1 MKLTISAF
9 GAEIGSIAGL
19 APSAR
24 LLAVIHATLHPAKFR
39 RQEGPPLLID
49 YHVSYA
55 GNAVTVL
62 LSHSLGTNSPDIQK
76 LAWAT
81 LLEAAKTALEQ
92 GLCGAGKCLEQT
104 LPPIAELEFEERPG
118 EAFLLFAA
126 DHVLPKTFILPL
138 DRGDTNDRDPVLAA
152 AGPVMLVRTQ
162 MEFLP
167 STHVL
172 AAFAAGATPVLP
184 VPLNTPRTYS
194 DGLPLVSC
202 AAFSVHRGKLTEP
215 VDCFAN
221 PFWNTVRDQAAQAA
235 RAHSAEFLV
244 ARTLVARAVETL

>member
-1 MKLTISAF
+1 M
-9 GAEIGSIAGL
+9 
-19 APSAR
+19 
-24 LLAVIHATLHPAKFR
+24 
-39 RQEGPPLLID
+39 
-49 YHVSYA
+49 
-55 GNAVTVL
+55 
-62 LSHSLGTNSPDIQK
+62 NSPDIQK
-76 LAWAT
+76 LAWAA

-92 GLCGAGKCLEQT
+92 GLCAAGKCLEQT
-104 LPPIAELEFEERPG
+104 LPPIAEMEFEERPG

-126 DHVLPKTFILPL
+126 DHVMPKTFILPL
-138 DRGDTNDRDPVLAA
+138 DRAALNDGDQAVAA
-152 AGPVMLVRTQ
+152 AGSVMLVRTE

-172 AAFAAGATPVLP
+172 AAFAAGATSVLP

-221 PFWNTVRDQAAQAA
+221 PFWNAVRDQAAQAA

-244 ARTLVARAVETL
+244 ARSLVAQAVGTL